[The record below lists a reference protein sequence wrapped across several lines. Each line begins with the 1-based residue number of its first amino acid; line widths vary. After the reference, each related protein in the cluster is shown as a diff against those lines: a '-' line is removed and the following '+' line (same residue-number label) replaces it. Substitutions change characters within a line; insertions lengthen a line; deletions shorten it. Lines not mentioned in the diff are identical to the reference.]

1 MKSMKEHSENEVA
14 LTEKELEGVVG
25 GTDKDLVKALYE
37 AAEADCKRMED
48 MGFERPQQRYS
59 FMIDG
64 LPSRKG

>member
-1 MKSMKEHSENEVA
+1 MNKNINNIVE

-25 GTDKDLVKALYE
+25 GTDKDLVKDLYE

-64 LPSRKG
+64 LPS

>member
-1 MKSMKEHSENEVA
+1 MNKNINNVVE

-25 GTDKDLVKALYE
+25 GTDNELVKALYE

-48 MGFERPQQRYS
+48 KGFERPQQRYS

-64 LPSRKG
+64 LPS